1 MKETHEICVNWEEV
15 WSEPDYSQTYLAWPL
30 VPAERLGAIIGAAK
44 TGKSLLALETAACIA
59 SGRSFLGYPTTQ
71 ASVLYIDMENLVTAD
86 IRTRLIDMGFNPHD
100 LGDLHYAAYPKLPP
114 LDTEKGG
121 NMFAELLDKYQPK
134 LVVLDTA
141 IRLIDGKEN
150 ENDTWNSFYTHTEV
164 VAKKRKV
171 AMLRID
177 HLGKDVSKGARG
189 ASAKYTDIDVS
200 WRFTKKAQS
209 NKLELVALHHRM
221 PLNCVKLELE
231 LVDKPV
237 LQHNIISASAGVAHD
252 GSSSTVE
259 ELVSALDEYGAPN
272 KLSQDK
278 ARDILRKELGF
289 RFQNSLMGEVCEIRK
304 ARPPKRPKL
313 PVQPSRPQPDPQF
326 DSTFSN
332 THEYY
337 DDQWSSDEQWDE
349 DGNPINGW

>member
-1 MKETHEICVNWEEV
+1 MNETHEICVNWEEV
-15 WSEPDYSQTYLAWPL
+15 WSEPAYSQSYLAWPL

-44 TGKSLLALETAACIA
+44 TGKSLLALESAACIA

-86 IRTRLIDMGFNPHD
+86 IRERLIDMGFKPRD
-100 LGDLHYAAYPKLPP
+100 LGDLHYASYPKLPP

-121 NMFAELLDKYQPK
+121 NVFAELLDKYQPK

-141 IRLIDGKEN
+141 VRLIGGKEN
-150 ENDTWNSFYTHTEV
+150 ENDTWNSFYTHTEIE
-164 VAKKRKV
+164 AKKRKI

-200 WRFTKKAQS
+200 WRFTKKTHS

-237 LQHNIISASAGVAHD
+237 LQHNIISTSAGAAHD
-252 GSSSTVE
+252 GSSTTVE
-259 ELVSALDEYGAPN
+259 ELVSALDDYGASN

-278 ARDILRKELGF
+278 SRDILRKELGF
-289 RFQNSLMGEVCEIRK
+289 RFQNSLVGEVCEIRK
-304 ARPPKRPKL
+304 ARLPKRPLL
-313 PVQPSRPQPDPQF
+313 PVKPTRPQLKSRF
-326 DSTFSN
+326 DTEFSSKD
-332 THEYY
+332 EYN
-337 DDQWSSDEQWDE
+337 DDQWTSGEQWDE
-349 DGNPINGW
+349 DGNPTNGW